1 MNPVKSSK
9 MLPVERGLEIVMSL
23 AQEKN
28 REDWMGAETVA
39 LSDSVSRI
47 LREDVFCDA
56 DSPAFDKSIRDGF
69 AVRFEDLAE
78 VPATLRV
85 IGESRAG
92 LGASVTVGS
101 GQCCEIMT
109 GAPLPPGANAVVM
122 VEYTERLSAG
132 SARILRSAR
141 ENEGLL
147 RQGAEARKG
156 DRALAPGRRI
166 GLADL
171 GLLAGSGKA
180 GVWVSKKPQVAIV
193 ATGDELV
200 EVGEIP
206 QPGQIRNSN
215 SYTLY
220 AQAVETGASPVL
232 YGIARDNLDDL
243 REKIGRGL
251 DHDILLVSGGVSMGK
266 YDLVENVF
274 AEFGVEVLFDKV
286 AMKPGKPTVFGHRGQ
301 TYVFGLPGN
310 PVSTIVSFHM
320 FVRPLILFLL
330 KAENTAPKILEARL
344 EAPAK
349 CDPQRASIVPA
360 LVRFQGGTYRIAT
373 APWKG
378 SSDLVGLARANAL
391 ILIPRREG
399 MLQPGETAQFLPME

>member
-1 MNPVKSSK
+1 
-9 MLPVERGLEIVMSL
+9 MLPIERGLEIVMST
-23 AQEKN
+23 AKAKQ
-28 REDWMGAETVA
+28 RSDWMPAESVPF
-39 LSDSVSRI
+39 LDSIHRI

-56 DSPAFDKSIRDGF
+56 DSPRFDKAIRDGF
-69 AVRFEDLAE
+69 AVRFEDLTTI
-78 VPATLRV
+78 PAVLSV

-92 LGASVTVGS
+92 AGADVTVGR

-122 VEYTERLSAG
+122 VENTERLSPE
-132 SARILRSAR
+132 SVRVLKTTR

-147 RQGAEARKG
+147 RRGAEARQG
-156 DRALAPGRRI
+156 DRILATGRQI

-171 GLLAGSGKA
+171 GLLASVGKSS
-180 GVWVSKKPQVAIV
+180 VLVSKKPRVAVI

-200 EVGEIP
+200 EVDQEP
-206 QPGQIRNSN
+206 QTGQIRNSN
-215 SYTLY
+215 TYTIC
-220 AQAVETGASPVL
+220 AQVKEAGAEPVIV
-232 YGIARDNLDDL
+232 GIGRDNLDDL
-243 REKIGRGL
+243 RSKIRQGL
-251 DHDILLVSGGVSMGK
+251 EHDVLLVSGGVSMGK

-274 AEFGVEVLFDKV
+274 AEFGVEVLFDEI
-286 AMKPGKPTVFGHRGQ
+286 AMKPGKPTVFGHRGN

-310 PVSTIVSFHM
+310 PISTMVSFHM

-330 KAENTAPKILEARL
+330 KAEDTTPKILDAKL

-349 CDPQRASIVPA
+349 CDPERAALVPA
-360 LVRFQGGTYRIAT
+360 LVHFEAGQYWIRT

-391 ILIPRREG
+391 IVIPRRQGTLES
-399 MLQPGETAQFLPME
+399 GESARFLSME